1 MTFPIR
7 FLVLLALMAAAFV
20 CAPRNGRIFAQQQ
33 NNTPKTF
40 TGEIMDADC
49 AASGSHDDMMKKEGV
64 KDAKACTRM
73 CVQNG
78 SKFVLY
84 VVTDRAAYLLD
95 DQYKPRDYAGQRVN
109 IMGTYDGATRT
120 IHIQSIQVVR

>member
-1 MTFPIR
+1 MR
-7 FLVLLALMAAAFV
+7 FFVLLALMALAGVF
-20 CAPRNGRIFAQQQ
+20 APGNDRIFAQQQ
-33 NNTPKTF
+33 NNTPRSF
-40 TGEIMDADC
+40 TGEIMDANC

-64 KDAKACTRM
+64 KDAKTCTRM

-84 VVTDRAAYLLD
+84 VMPDRTAYLLD
-95 DQYKPRDYAGQRVN
+95 DQYKPSAYAGQRVT
-109 IMGTYDGATRT
+109 IMGTYDGATKT